1 VQRVGHQVGKIPK
14 AADTGQIAR
23 SQKWSKRDKMEFLR
37 LLMRWGLPLVQ
48 GRSKV
53 RWQFFTEK
61 STTVSLK
68 KRSDASL
75 EACYRDIYR
84 EMKQILDHPD
94 SQLELAAE
102 KPNLKVKQSI
112 LYFDNLDLY
121 EMVLSISFFLLYWL
135 VMFRGIIWCSVHSGK
150 AR

>member
-1 VQRVGHQVGKIPK
+1 
-14 AADTGQIAR
+14 
-23 SQKWSKRDKMEFLR
+23 M
-37 LLMRWGLPLVQ
+37 
-48 GRSKV
+48 
-53 RWQFFTEK
+53 
-61 STTVSLK
+61 SLK